1 MQNDLKRGAA
11 HAVYAAAAFSLT
23 GVCVKAASATAP
35 NEIVVFFRCL
45 VSLLVL
51 APWALRQ
58 GAGSLRSQRVGGH
71 LWRAGFGVLAMYA
84 FFYAIGRLP
93 LAEAMLLT
101 YSTPMWVP
109 FIAWAWIGERP
120 PAVAFPAALA
130 GLVGIGFI
138 VKPGHAE
145 IDRLAGLV
153 GVASGVLA
161 GCAMVSIRRISD
173 TEPAQRIVLYF
184 MLLATAI
191 SAVPLLWAWQTPD
204 AGTLLLLIGAGATA
218 TVGQLNLTRAYAWAP
233 AALVGPFTY
242 TSVVFSALL
251 AWWLWDENL
260 DRWSG
265 FGMLLVV
272 ATCVM
277 VGWRRDPSPFAERR

>member
-11 HAVYAAAAFSLT
+11 HAIWAAAAFSLT
-23 GVCVKAASATAP
+23 GVCVKAASASVP

-51 APWALRQ
+51 MPWALHQ
-58 GAGSLRSQRVGGH
+58 GADSLRSSRVGGH
-71 LWRAGFGVLAMYA
+71 LWRAVFGVAAMYA

-101 YSTPMWVP
+101 YSTPLWVP

-120 PAVAFPAALA
+120 PAIVFPAAVL

-138 VKPGHAE
+138 VKPGSTQL
-145 IDRLAGLV
+145 DWLAGIV
-153 GVASGVLA
+153 GVGSGILA

-184 MLLATAI
+184 MILATAI
-191 SAVPLLWAWQTPD
+191 SAVPLPWAWQTPD
-204 AGTLLLLIGAGATA
+204 LPTLALLVGAGVTA
-218 TVGQLNLTRAYAWAP
+218 TVGQLNLTKAYAWAP

-260 DRWSG
+260 DGWSA

-277 VGWRRDPSPFAERR
+277 VGWKRTPAAEA

>member
-11 HAVYAAAAFSLT
+11 YAIYATAAFSLT
-23 GVCVKAASATAP
+23 GVCVKAASPHAP
-35 NEIVVFFRCL
+35 NEVVVFFRCA

-51 APWALRQ
+51 MPWVLRQ
-58 GAGSLRSQRVGGH
+58 GSAGIRTQRLGGH

-84 FFYAIGRLP
+84 FFYAIARLP

-101 YSTPMWVP
+101 YSTPLWVP
-109 FIAWAWIGERP
+109 FIAWFWIGERP
-120 PAVAFPAALA
+120 APIVFPAALLGLVGIAFIVRPGQHPVDWLA
-130 GLVGIGFI
+130 GLVGT
-138 VKPGHAE
+138 
-145 IDRLAGLV
+145 
-153 GVASGVLA
+153 ASGLLA
-161 GCAMVSIRRISD
+161 ACAMVSIRRISD

-184 MLLATAI
+184 VAMATAI

-204 AGTLLLLIGAGATA
+204 PQTLLLLVGAGVTA

-242 TSVVFSALL
+242 TAVIFSALL
-251 AWWLWDENL
+251 AWLIWDEQL
-260 DRWSG
+260 DRWSLL
-265 FGMLLVV
+265 GMVLVV

-277 VGWRRDPSPFAERR
+277 VGWRRRIPATLD

>member
-11 HAVYAAAAFSLT
+11 HAIYAAAAFSVT
-23 GVCVKAASATAP
+23 GVCVKAASAQAP

-58 GAGSLRSQRVGGH
+58 GTNSLRSQRVGGH

-101 YSTPMWVP
+101 YSTPLWVP
-109 FIAWAWIGERP
+109 FIAWFWIRERP
-120 PAVAFPAALA
+120 PAIAFPAALL

-138 VKPGHAE
+138 VRPGTQQL
-145 IDRLAGLV
+145 DWLAGLV
-153 GVASGVLA
+153 GTASGVLA
-161 GCAMVSIRRISD
+161 ACAMVSIRRISD

-184 MLLATAI
+184 MGLATVI
-191 SAVPLLWAWQTPD
+191 SSIPLLWAWQTPD
-204 AGTLLLLIGAGATA
+204 AGTLLLLIGAGVTA

-242 TSVVFSALL
+242 TAVIFSALL
-251 AWWLWDENL
+251 AWLLWDENL
-260 DRWSG
+260 DRWSAL
-265 FGMLLVV
+265 GMLLVV

-277 VGWRRDPSPFAERR
+277 VGWRRQPAAET